1 MNIAVFGYGA
11 MGQLVSA
18 ALETSENMTWVGAVE
33 PRLAAAQAMVFASL
47 EDIPTSFDVL
57 IDFSHPA
64 NIQVILDYCQQYSK
78 PLVICTTGLNEA
90 DLESIQLSSQFI
102 PIVLASN
109 TSQGVNLMH
118 QLVAQ
123 AVKALAQDFDIEL
136 IEKHHNRKLDAPSGT
151 ANSLLETIQSS
162 LPPSKDKDV
171 VHGRTGMQKRTQ
183 NEIGVHSLRGGTI
196 VGEHIVV
203 FAGEDEIVEIK
214 HTALSKKIFAR
225 GAVRAAQFIADQPAG
240 LYSMKDVIRQ

>member
-11 MGQLVSA
+11 MGRLVSTA
-18 ALETSENMTWVGAVE
+18 ILSEENLTWVGAVE
-33 PRLAAAQAMVFASL
+33 PRLTESQANVFPTL
-47 EDIPTSFDVL
+47 EDIPNAFEVL

-64 NIQVILDYCQQYSK
+64 NIQTILDYCQQNDK
-78 PLVICTTGLNEA
+78 PLVICTTGLSDA
-90 DLESIQLSSQFI
+90 DLENIHLSSQFI

-151 ANSLLETIQSS
+151 ANSLLETIQNN
-162 LPPSKDKDV
+162 LLTYKDPIF
-171 VHGRTGMQKRTQ
+171 GRSGMQKREK
-183 NEIGVHSLRGGTI
+183 NEVGIHSLRGGTI

-203 FAGEDEIVEIK
+203 FAGEDEIIEIK

-225 GAVRAAQFIADQPAG
+225 GAVRAARFIAHQPAG
-240 LYSMKDVIRQ
+240 LYSMNDVIK

>member
-11 MGQLVSA
+11 MGKLVSD
-18 ALETSENMTWVGAVE
+18 ALGTSENMTWVGAVE
-33 PRLAAAQAMVFASL
+33 PRLNTVQDMVFASL
-47 EDIPTSFDVL
+47 EDIPTPFEVL

-64 NIQVILDYCQQYSK
+64 NIQIILDYCQQHSK
-78 PLVICTTGLNEA
+78 PLVICTTGLSEA

-123 AVKALAQDFDIEL
+123 AVKSLAQDFDIEL

-162 LPPSKDKDV
+162 LPQSKDKDV

-203 FAGEDEIVEIK
+203 FAGEDEMIEIK